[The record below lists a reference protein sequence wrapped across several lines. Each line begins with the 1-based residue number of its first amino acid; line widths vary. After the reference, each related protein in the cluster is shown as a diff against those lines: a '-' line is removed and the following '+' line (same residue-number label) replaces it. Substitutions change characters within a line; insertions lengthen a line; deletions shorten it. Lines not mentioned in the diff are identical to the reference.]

1 MLPATFWHCR
11 TSSGRC
17 RAVADVRSVLDALD
31 LAIAR
36 SEAVLDEETTRSM
49 TTLASR
55 LRTRAGFIGDVL
67 VVALAGGTGSGK
79 SSLVNAIVGEELV
92 TTGVVR
98 PTTSDAL
105 AVFRDD
111 PYVDLAP
118 LWSALGIERHI
129 AHDGVASLV
138 LVDLPDFDSTVEAHR
153 HIVSEVL
160 PVVDVV
166 VWVLDPEKY
175 ADPILHQ
182 GFLSSM
188 TRYEEQFL
196 FVLNQV
202 DRLGEEVESAIS
214 SLHGH
219 LTDDGFT
226 SPRVVGSIAA
236 DLEAADIADLAAAL
250 ADRWDTKSAA
260 IAKLAIDT
268 RSAASDGWRACG
280 SVDTREMGD
289 RSRDQVALA
298 SATFVWL
305 GVEAFALYDHVVG
318 R

>member
-1 MLPATFWHCR
+1 
-11 TSSGRC
+11 
-17 RAVADVRSVLDALD
+17 VRSVLDALD

-36 SEAVLDEETTRSM
+36 GEAVLDEDTTRSM
-49 TTLASR
+49 TILASR

-79 SSLVNAIVGEELV
+79 SSLLNAIVGEELV
-92 TTGVVR
+92 ETGVVR
-98 PTTSDAL
+98 PTTSDVL

-111 PYVDLAP
+111 PYVDLGP
-118 LWSALGIERHI
+118 LWTALGIERHV
-129 AHDGVASLV
+129 AHDGAASLV

-175 ADPILHQ
+175 ADPVLHE

-202 DRLGEEVESAIS
+202 DRLGDEFESAIS

-226 SPRVVGSIAA
+226 APRVVGSIAA
-236 DLEAADIADLAAAL
+236 DVETSDIADLVGAL

-260 IAKLAIDT
+260 IAKLALDT
-268 RSAASDGWRACG
+268 RSAANDGWRACG
-280 SVDTREMGD
+280 SIDTREMGD
-289 RSRDQVALA
+289 RSRDEVALA
-298 SATFVWL
+298 RATFVWL
-305 GVEAFALYDHVVG
+305 GVEAFALYHHVAG

>member
-1 MLPATFWHCR
+1 M
-11 TSSGRC
+11 
-17 RAVADVRSVLDALD
+17 RSVLDALD

-36 SEAVLDEETTRSM
+36 SDAVLEEDTTRSL
-49 TTLASR
+49 TRLASR

-79 SSLVNAIVGEELV
+79 SSLLNAIVGEELV

-98 PTTSDAL
+98 PTTSNAL

-111 PYVDLAP
+111 PYVDLSP
-118 LWSALGIERHI
+118 LWVALGIERRL
-129 AHDGVASLV
+129 AHDRARSLV
-138 LVDLPDFDSTVEAHR
+138 LVDLPDFDSTVDAHR

-175 ADPILHQ
+175 ADPILHE
-182 GFLSSM
+182 GFLTTM
-188 TRYEEQFL
+188 TMYEEQFL

-202 DRLGEEVESAIS
+202 DRLGDDVESAVA

-219 LTDDGFT
+219 LTNDGFT
-226 SPRVVGSIAA
+226 APRVVGSMAA
-236 DLEAADIADLAAAL
+236 DPSTSDISDLMEAL

-260 IAKLAIDT
+260 LAKLALDT

-280 SVDTREMGD
+280 AVDTREMGD
-289 RSRDQVALA
+289 RSRDEVALA
-298 SATFVWL
+298 RATFVWL
-305 GVEAFALYDHVVG
+305 GVEAFALYHHVAG

>member
-1 MLPATFWHCR
+1 M
-11 TSSGRC
+11 
-17 RAVADVRSVLDALD
+17 LDALD

-36 SEAVLDEETTRSM
+36 GEAVLDEDTTLYL

-55 LRTRAGFIGDVL
+55 LRTRAGFLGDVL

-111 PYVDLAP
+111 PYLDLGP
-118 LWSALGIERHI
+118 LWTALGIEHRV
-129 AHDGVASLV
+129 AHDGAKSLV

-153 HIVSEVL
+153 HIVTEVL

-175 ADPILHQ
+175 ADPILHE

-188 TRYEEQFL
+188 TMYEEQFL

-202 DRLGEEVESAIS
+202 DRLGDEVESAIS
-214 SLHGH
+214 SLYGH
-219 LTDDGFT
+219 LSGDGFS
-226 SPRVVGSIAA
+226 SPRVVGSMAA
-236 DLEAADIADLAAAL
+236 DLEASDISDLVAAL

-260 IAKLAIDT
+260 IAKLALDT
-268 RSAASDGWRACG
+268 RSAASEGWKACG
-280 SVDTREMGD
+280 SIDTREMGD
-289 RSRDQVALA
+289 RSRDEVALA
-298 SATFVWL
+298 RATFVWL
-305 GVEAFALYDHVVG
+305 GVEAFALYHHVAG

>member
-1 MLPATFWHCR
+1 M
-11 TSSGRC
+11 
-17 RAVADVRSVLDALD
+17 RSVLDTLD

-36 SEAVLDEETTRSM
+36 SEAVLDEATTRSM

-55 LRTRAGFIGDVL
+55 LRTRTGFIGDVL

-79 SSLVNAIVGEELV
+79 SSLLNALVGEELV

-105 AVFRDD
+105 AVFKDD
-111 PYVDLAP
+111 PYVDLGP
-118 LWSALGIERHI
+118 LWSALGIDRHV
-129 AHDGVASLV
+129 AHDGANSLV
-138 LVDLPDFDSTVEAHR
+138 LVDLPDFDSIVEAHR

-166 VWVLDPEKY
+166 VWVVDPEKY
-175 ADPILHQ
+175 ADPILHDD
-182 GFLSSM
+182 FLATM

-196 FVLNQV
+196 FVLNQI

-214 SLHGH
+214 SLNGH
-219 LTDDGFT
+219 LTEDGFT
-226 SPRVVGSIAA
+226 SPRVVGSTAV
-236 DLEAADIADLAAAL
+236 DLETADVADLATAL
-250 ADRWDTKSAA
+250 AERWDTKAAA
-260 IAKLAIDT
+260 IAKLALDT
-268 RSAASDGWRACG
+268 RSVANDGWKACG

-289 RSRDQVALA
+289 RSRDDVALA
-298 SATFVWL
+298 RATFVWL
-305 GVEAFALYDHVVG
+305 GVEAFALYHHVAG

>member
-1 MLPATFWHCR
+1 
-11 TSSGRC
+11 
-17 RAVADVRSVLDALD
+17 VLDALD

-36 SEAVLDEETTRSM
+36 GEAVLDEETTRSM
-49 TTLASR
+49 TILASR

-79 SSLVNAIVGEELV
+79 SSLLNAIVGEELV
-92 TTGVVR
+92 ETGIVR
-98 PTTSDAL
+98 PTTSDVL
-105 AVFRDD
+105 AVFRGD
-111 PYVDLAP
+111 PYVDLGP
-118 LWSALGIERHI
+118 LWTALGIERHV
-129 AHDGVASLV
+129 AHDGAASLV
-138 LVDLPDFDSTVEAHR
+138 LVDLPDYDSTVEAHR

-175 ADPILHQ
+175 ADPILHE

-202 DRLGEEVESAIS
+202 DRLGDEFESAIS

-219 LTDDGFT
+219 LTDDGFA

-236 DLEAADIADLAAAL
+236 DVETSDITDLVGAL

-260 IAKLAIDT
+260 MAKLALDT
-268 RSAASDGWRACG
+268 RSAANDGWRACG
-280 SVDTREMGD
+280 SVDLREMGD
-289 RSRDQVALA
+289 RSRDEVALA
-298 SATFVWL
+298 RATFVWL
-305 GVEAFALYDHVVG
+305 GVEAFALYHHVAG